1 MATYRRGYLPERK
14 AVKLLEEA
22 GYVVARTAGSH
33 SPFDVVA
40 VNANGIRL
48 IQVKRVKEGGF
59 AAILETAREE
69 IRQVPKVPGVS
80 REVWIWLNGKG
91 WVVQEAV

>member
-1 MATYRRGYLPERK
+1 MNYRRGYLVERK
-14 AVKLLEEA
+14 AIKVLEQA

-40 VNANGIRL
+40 VGPNGVRL
-48 IQVKRVKEGGF
+48 IQVKRVKEGSF
-59 AAILETAREE
+59 STVLELAKEKISQIPRL
-69 IRQVPKVPGVS
+69 QGVS
-80 REVWIWLNGKG
+80 REVWIWLDGEG

>member
-1 MATYRRGYLPERK
+1 MNYRRGYLAERK
-14 AVKLLEEA
+14 AAKVLEQA

-40 VNANGIRL
+40 VGPNGVRL
-48 IQVKRVKEGGF
+48 IQVKRVKEGGI
-59 AAILETAREE
+59 AAALEAAREE

-80 REVWIWLNGKG
+80 REVWVWLDGKG